1 MTRWWSRGLW
11 RLGAVL
17 LLALVAG
24 GAGSGVALAHSMS
37 PAGVV
42 SVAATLGDRELTVT
56 MSLPVGGTG
65 AMPVAVAAQG
75 SAPDEMLRIQAVP
88 GTGGGTATSETTV
101 RSGPSQRSARAV
113 LQIDR
118 TGPWQ
123 IVVSDGP
130 DTARLPLT
138 LNAAV
143 VPGWVWA
150 VRGGLAGAVIFTIAA
165 FAMLARR
172 RARVAVGLGGVAVA
186 GATVAVTAALLSSSV
201 PPASP
206 GAGGFI
212 GADAQPPT
220 QSSMPGM
227 DMPGMDMPGM
237 DMPGMDMPGM
247 DMPGMDMPAPGTGGM
262 AMGPGAGMMGGAV
275 VLGLRS
281 APTAPAAGQPMQL
294 GLDLTDG
301 STGAPVDDLAVH
313 DDALIHLVVI
323 SPQRQLWHVH
333 PVRTAPGHYS
343 VGLTPS
349 GPGRYG
355 VFAELERADGGHQV
369 VRSAFTVAGA
379 GQPGTPEPAGPGPRD
394 VAGMAVD
401 ATVGSPVAGQP
412 SRVSLAFTDHG
423 APVRNLQAWLGMA
436 GHLMILGPTPAGPAA
451 ARGEFDPSDPAL
463 SFAHVHDMDPPTA
476 AGYGPTI
483 GFSYAFPRPG
493 RYQLWAQVVHD
504 WQLVTVPITVDV
516 AAAPAAG

>member
-1 MTRWWSRGLW
+1 MTRWRGREVR

-17 LLALVAG
+17 LLALVAW
-24 GAGSGVALAHSMS
+24 GAGGGVALAHSMS

-56 MSLPVGGTG
+56 MYLPAGGTG

-75 SAPDEMLRIQAVP
+75 SAPDARLRIQAVP
-88 GTGGGTATSETTV
+88 GTDGGTATSETTV
-101 RSGPSQRSARAV
+101 RTGPSQRSARAV

-118 TGPWQ
+118 AGPWQ
-123 IVVSDGP
+123 IVVSDGA
-130 DTARLPLT
+130 DIARLPLT

-150 VRGGLAGAVIFTIAA
+150 VRGGLAVAVVFTIAA

-172 RARVAVGLGGVAVA
+172 RSRLAVGLGGVAIA
-186 GATVAVTAALLSSSV
+186 GATVVVTAALLSGSV
-201 PPASP
+201 PAASP
-206 GAGGFI
+206 GSGGFV
-212 GADAQPPT
+212 GASAQPPAH
-220 QSSMPGM
+220 SSMPGTAM
-227 DMPGMDMPGM
+227 PGIDMPGPGA
-237 DMPGMDMPGM
+237 D
-247 DMPGMDMPAPGTGGM
+247 GT
-262 AMGPGAGMMGGAV
+262 AMGAGAGMTDGAV
-275 VLGLRS
+275 VLGLQS
-281 APTAPAAGQPMQL
+281 APAAPVAGQLMRL

-301 STGAPVDDLAVH
+301 SNGAPVDDLAVH
-313 DDALIHLVVI
+313 DDALIHLAVI
-323 SPQRQLWHVH
+323 GPQRQLWHLH

-355 VFAELERADGGHQV
+355 VFAEMDRADGGHQV

-379 GQPGTPEPAGPGPRD
+379 GQPGAPEPAAPGLRD
-394 VAGMAVD
+394 VGGMTVD

-412 SRVSLAFTDHG
+412 GRVSLAFTDHG

-436 GHLMILGPTPAGPAA
+436 GHLMILGPTPSGPDAAGVA
-451 ARGEFDPSDPAL
+451 FDPSDPAL

-476 AGYGPTI
+476 AGYGPTV
-483 GFSYAFPRPG
+483 GFTYAFPRPG
-493 RYQLWAQVVHD
+493 RYQLWAQVQRD